1 MQKLFHIFYVLLW
14 ETYFFRT
21 FAQKIS
27 NAKFVFRMKKIP
39 LYIGTEFSSIELTID
54 KGATLDSI
62 PCVVLYNSAK
72 KQSVESDSVIDNGN
86 GTYGVLFLAEKT
98 KAMLAGVYT
107 IEVYK
112 DNTKTIM
119 LHRDIETSVIAIEVS
134 ASNM

>member
-1 MQKLFHIFYVLLW
+1 
-14 ETYFFRT
+14 
-21 FAQKIS
+21 
-27 NAKFVFRMKKIP
+27 MKKIP

-54 KGATLDSI
+54 KGVTLDSI

-72 KQSVESDSVIDNGN
+72 KQSIVADTVVDNGN
-86 GTYGVLFLAEKT
+86 GTYGVLFSSETT

-112 DNTKTIM
+112 DDTKTIM
-119 LHRDIETSVIAIEVS
+119 LHRDTETCVIAIEVS

>member
-1 MQKLFHIFYVLLW
+1 
-14 ETYFFRT
+14 
-21 FAQKIS
+21 
-27 NAKFVFRMKKIP
+27 MKKIP
-39 LYIGTEFSSIELTID
+39 LYIGTEFSSIGLTID

-72 KQSVESDSVIDNGN
+72 KQSVTADTVEDNGN
-86 GTYGVLFLAEKT
+86 GTYGVLFLAETT

-119 LHRDIETSVIAIEVS
+119 LHRDTETCVIAIEVS

>member
-1 MQKLFHIFYVLLW
+1 
-14 ETYFFRT
+14 
-21 FAQKIS
+21 
-27 NAKFVFRMKKIP
+27 MKKIP
-39 LYIGTEFSSIELTID
+39 LYIGTEFSSIELTLD

-72 KQSVESDSVIDNGN
+72 KQSVDSDSVDDNGN
-86 GTYGVLFLAEKT
+86 GTYGVLFLPETT

-119 LHRDIETSVIAIEVS
+119 LHRDTETSVIAIEVS